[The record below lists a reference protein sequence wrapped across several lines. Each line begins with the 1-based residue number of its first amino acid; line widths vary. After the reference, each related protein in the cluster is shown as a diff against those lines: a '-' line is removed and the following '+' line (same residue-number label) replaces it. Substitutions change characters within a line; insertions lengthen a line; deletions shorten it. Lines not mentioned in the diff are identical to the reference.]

1 MSRAG
6 VRYSVVTVLV
16 VASLVSLE
24 SCSKGDLQPAADQQK
39 TAAQQNE
46 ADEEAF
52 VAELAPD
59 ADTVHINFVCGA
71 IDSIGLTASGKTA
84 WNILRHRNSP
94 IIWKVEPTV
103 TINSIKGKSGLL
115 PIDTV
120 PGEPH
125 GGAGVTLYKATVNA
139 NAGASG
145 PPPFPGTHKD
155 KNYSYEI
162 DVTCTAGA
170 NSTRLVIDPE
180 LIVRRP

>member
-6 VRYSVVTVLV
+6 VRRSLVTVVV
-16 VASLVSLE
+16 VASLVSLV
-24 SCSKGDLQPAADQQK
+24 SCVKGDQPNLVVQQDQVDEGFI
-39 TAAQQNE
+39 AQ
-46 ADEEAF
+46 
-52 VAELAPD
+52 LAPD
-59 ADTVHINFVCGA
+59 ADTVHINFACA
-71 IDSIGLTASGKTA
+71 TIDSIGLTASGKTA
-84 WNILRHRNSP
+84 WNILRHRNNP
-94 IIWKVEPTV
+94 IIWAVAPTV

-125 GGAGVTLYKATVNA
+125 GGAAGTLYKATVNS
-139 NAGASG
+139 NAGAPG
-145 PPPFPGTHKD
+145 PPPLPGTHKD

-162 DVTCTAGA
+162 DVTCTEGA